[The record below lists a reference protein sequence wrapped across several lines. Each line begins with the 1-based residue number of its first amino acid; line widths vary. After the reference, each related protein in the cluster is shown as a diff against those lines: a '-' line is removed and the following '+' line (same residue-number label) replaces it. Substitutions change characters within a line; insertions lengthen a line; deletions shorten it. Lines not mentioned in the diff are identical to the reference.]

1 MPIYSNYPTGSH
13 ILYGGRTESPRKGFK
28 FKKYPSWGTIAK
40 SKTDPNLIYVFEPHL
55 GKEFWEGQD
64 IPQETLDSLAFQRD
78 NGSWVR
84 YDWNQ
89 KTNSFETID
98 VEEDSETGKKQL
110 SIETSG
116 ASGSKIEKFKV
127 SAIKESIF
135 EKLKT
140 ELDGIINLTEGL
152 TDKINT
158 DEILNFSPDSLT
170 WWIKDILHSGQPNL
184 NVLNDLSTIKQDMID
199 AKSSLDQIND
209 KVLESLAPLGLKG
222 VDINGNLSVEDYVA
236 IDSIATNIREDI
248 EALNTKWDS
257 IDSAG
262 MQTIIDK
269 LENYQSPIK
278 TGNTLGDDLKNI
290 ETIYDI
296 LADATSGGPIGD
308 RLDNITLNYE
318 EITQN
323 VGLNIDQSFTS
334 IPDIGDGTLASIS
347 ETLSYMST
355 NLIDKNDEK
364 LVHINSSGKLIKET
378 NTSLRYDD
386 YYQEL
391 VYVDET
397 GNNTFIYLQG
407 KKTQMQ
413 LTEGGGIST
422 LTYLDEDEIPQSTQ
436 HIIKGQL
443 TELSFDEVNNRL
455 VFIDENGHEKYVV
468 IPDGV
473 KDVTTDLSYSDAGE
487 PVWDS
492 FLEEWDLGDPAKLV
506 YTNERDSAFDITIEE
521 RDNLYIY
528 TPEDDTYWPA
538 DLEDTMDGTPVW
550 IGEDIA
556 THLFRLDYIPFYR
569 NSALNEIHGY
579 PSNDV
584 DAEFWFPK
592 LPGGYEKFSQ
602 SDGGTVVQKGSYKSD
617 YEYFYDPGAGED
629 EETYTLTRGSW
640 QEFISND
647 PAFRRVDSYGSPAKF
662 DFFSNSRLNDAES
675 ASIPSRYLDLDN
687 LLLTEN
693 PLTKYLVYI
702 DEDKI
707 PNAVSCGQDNLTT
720 MYTELPQ
727 NIEEL
732 YPGIDLVDA
741 TPSEKSLHYIDERY
755 LDGSQITKI
764 TLPPDKIT
772 SLTETDGDLLLVH
785 EGLDSAGL
793 ASEDDWLRIHS
804 NVKDYDE
811 NRTYNP
817 GEMAYFDLDNQGITS
832 LSKNEDVGLNK
843 VVKILS
849 QNNEWKNVYGD
860 FLESVESIKSE
871 NDQFDRISYYVGDF
885 TFRKNLNVDP
895 QPEYPFRL
903 KNDLEISELKRL
915 YSQKLELNFKN
926 SKIEITP
933 EIEDPVAYEGNIKLQ
948 TNAIDSELQYPRKED
963 WKEYSPDQ
971 FGGVQT
977 IDLFYRN
984 HFIYVDNVS
993 THPAHNDR
1001 FVAKLDDGLYKGQ
1014 EIRLWLC
1021 VDKSLDSAAEFVKFK
1036 VEDEIFEYDDTYLES
1051 AANDSS
1057 GEVRKYQHVYE
1068 VDKKYT
1074 PPVGYSAN
1082 MTRNFQRTGNISVEK
1097 YRKKIKSRYVWNKG
1111 ASDTDNIQGNDIG
1124 TFLKNLPGN
1133 RIDSP
1138 GTKII
1143 YDEIVSVEGTGLTLN
1158 PLLENVVNSFEKGN
1172 EFLTDVNVIKPVS
1185 SVSNPFNLDLYTLK
1199 TKEIGKPLI
1208 IVKNAKY
1215 KSIKTSGE
1223 PDSKYFQE
1231 FPIREDY
1238 QYIMAEPEIVKFK
1251 VTSTIAWQ
1259 EEDFESNSG
1268 VWTGDYWWLHEYNY
1282 YYEYLW
1288 PEDLWQISR
1297 LNSTNYLRKL
1307 GSVEGSLAKRSNR
1320 KSWKKQKT
1328 ADDSTPNNDELFFP
1342 VPSLLNFGDSAN
1354 PDYRERVTTNRDY
1367 YNGQKD
1373 PDKFYIHPL
1382 TGPTYIWSNR
1392 EYPNRPTGLGNLA
1405 AEYRSS
1411 AEFFGYKKLYY
1422 NLWNRHYYLRSVQ
1435 GSHVDDGIRD
1445 AYKNSGIVL
1454 APDSYNLKKEHFVHS
1469 KQINHMTHEEA
1480 HKPISHEDI
1489 DSGYIFLDKRISNH
1503 GMTNAQKVTEGVMD
1517 VEIDDNVG
1525 INKSLASSI
1534 ISDEQFLNSYLHEPL
1549 SEVYV
1554 EETNGEKSYGFR
1566 DDAILFHLDDN
1577 DNIISI
1583 NKPKFN
1589 ENNDSLNIED
1599 FKDDLRTGDSLVLHY
1614 PKRVVTRNYLQ
1625 YKTYRHYSAMG
1636 FENFYDLIGNKK
1648 LYTFNKVNER
1658 YRQSFLGIS
1667 LSNFYRA
1674 TNLTPQGTVASYITR
1689 DVTGTPTS
1697 ENIEIQNELYLEV
1710 ESEMTES
1717 SSVAY
1722 HGPAQKFQHT
1732 VKSNDV
1738 VNPPTHD
1745 QYTDPPATDYP
1756 HPFYGTETD
1765 NHNFTYTDID
1775 ITQLNAEKPFYRFPD
1790 FLDVAGSSVYSFKN
1804 MSELLKVEGLLTS
1817 VTHVVNPIA
1826 TISIQDNLDLDAW
1839 NELHRPGHFIFN
1851 DDDKMLGTKN
1861 QTVEL
1866 VSNSNVHWGLFEFEN
1881 TGEWDIDEQK
1891 ISECYYL
1898 GIPKPKYID
1907 SSPLMYRCIW
1917 NGTHWILLDGSCDED
1932 FGFETPADIWD

>member
-1 MPIYSNYPTGSH
+1 MSNYSNYPTGSH

-55 GKEFWEGQD
+55 GKEFWEGQN

-84 YDWNQ
+84 YNWNQ
-89 KTNSFETID
+89 KINNFETID
-98 VEEDSETGKKQL
+98 VEEDSGTGKKQL
-110 SIETSG
+110 SVETSG
-116 ASGSKIEKFKV
+116 ISGKKIEKLKV
-127 SAIKESIF
+127 AAIKDEIF
-135 EKLKT
+135 DQLKSD
-140 ELDGIINLTEGL
+140 LDGIVILSGDL
-152 TDKINT
+152 TDKINI
-158 DEILNFSPDSLT
+158 DEMLDFSSESPK
-170 WWIKDILHSGQPNL
+170 WWVKDILHSGQSNL
-184 NVLNDLSTIKQDMID
+184 NVLNELSTIKQDMVD

-209 KVLESLAPLGLKG
+209 KVLESLSPLGFRG
-222 VDINGNLSVEDYVA
+222 VDENGNLSIDDYVA
-236 IDSIATNIREDI
+236 VDSNATNIREDI
-248 EALNTKWDS
+248 QSLNSKWDS

-278 TGNTLGDDLKNI
+278 TGNSLGDDLRNI

-334 IPDIGDGTLASIS
+334 IPDIGDGTLQSIS
-347 ETLSYMST
+347 ETLSYMSI
-355 NLIDKNDEK
+355 NLIDKNDDK
-364 LVHINSSGKLIKET
+364 LVYINSSGKLVKET
-378 NTSLRYDD
+378 NTSIRYDG
-386 YYQEL
+386 YYREL

-413 LTEGGGIST
+413 LTEGGGVST
-422 LTYLDEDEIPQSTQ
+422 ITYLDEDEIPQSTQ

-443 TELSFDEVNNRL
+443 TQLSFDEVNNRL

-473 KDVTTDLSYSDAGE
+473 KDVTTDLSYSDAGAE

-592 LPGGYEKFSQ
+592 LPGGYAKFSQ
-602 SDGGTVVQKGSYKSD
+602 SDGGTVVQKGSHKSD
-617 YEYFYDPGAGED
+617 YEYFYDPGAGQD

-675 ASIPSRYLDLDN
+675 ASIPSKYLDLDN
-687 LLLTEN
+687 LLSTEN

-707 PNAVSCGQDNLTT
+707 PNAVPCGQDNLTT

-727 NIEEL
+727 NIEVL

-741 TPSEKSLHYIDERY
+741 TPSDKSLHYIDERY

-772 SLTETDGDLLLVH
+772 SLDETDGDLLLVH

-817 GEMAYFDLDNQGITS
+817 GEMAYFDVVNQGISS
-832 LSKNEDVGLNK
+832 LSKNEDAGISK
-843 VVKILS
+843 VIKILT
-849 QNNEWKNVYGD
+849 QNDEWKNIYGD
-860 FLESVESIKSE
+860 FLGSTQIVKSE
-871 NDQFDRISYYVGDF
+871 NDQFNRISYYAGDF
-885 TFRKNLNVDP
+885 NFRKNLSVNP

-903 KNDLEISELKRL
+903 KNDLEISELKSL
-915 YSQKLELNFKN
+915 KSQKLELNFKD

-963 WKEYSPDQ
+963 WKEYSPDNL
-971 FGGVQT
+971 GGVQT

-993 THPAHNDR
+993 THPAENDR
-1001 FVAKLDDGLYKGQ
+1001 FVAKLEDGLYKGQ

-1021 VDKSLDSAAEFVKFK
+1021 VEESLDSAAEFSKFNL
-1036 VEDEIFEYDDTYLES
+1036 EDEIFEYDDAYLT
-1051 AANDSS
+1051 AAADDSNNI
-1057 GEVRKYQHVYE
+1057 EVRKYQHTYE
-1068 VDKKYT
+1068 VDSKYT

-1097 YRKKIKSRYVWNKG
+1097 YRKKIKSRYSWNRG
-1111 ASDTDNIQGNDIG
+1111 ASDTNNIEGNDIG
-1124 TFLKNLPGN
+1124 TFLKNLTGN

-1143 YDEIVSVEGTGLTLN
+1143 YDEIVSVEGTGLTLD

-1185 SVSNPFNLDLYTLK
+1185 SSDYTLK

-1223 PDSKYFQE
+1223 PDSRHFQE

-1251 VTSTIAWQ
+1251 VTSTVAWQ
-1259 EEDFESNSG
+1259 EEDFKQTSG
-1268 VWTGDYWWLHEYNY
+1268 VWTGDYWWLHGLNY

-1288 PEDLWQISR
+1288 PEDLEQISK
-1297 LNSTNYLRKL
+1297 LNSVTYLRNLSSDGTLLRK
-1307 GSVEGSLAKRSNR
+1307 SNR

-1328 ADDSTPNNDELFFP
+1328 TDTVNPNNNELFFP
-1342 VPSLLNFGDSAN
+1342 VPSSLNYNSG
-1354 PDYRERVTTNRDY
+1354 VKQLVITNDQY
-1367 YNGQKD
+1367 YDVNSSVD
-1373 PDKFYIHPL
+1373 TSKFYIHPL
-1382 TGPTYIWSNR
+1382 VGPAYFWFHRSF
-1392 EYPNRPTGLGNLA
+1392 PNPPFGLGDMITEYGSLA
-1405 AEYRSS
+1405 QA
-1411 AEFFGYKKLYY
+1411 AGYQKSRY
-1422 NLWNRHYYLRSVQ
+1422 NSWNQHYYERSRQ
-1435 GSHVDDGIRD
+1435 GSTNSTRV
-1445 AYKNSGIVL
+1445 AYQNSGIVL
-1454 APDSYNLKKEHFVHS
+1454 PQDSYYLKKEHFVHS
-1469 KQINHMTHEEA
+1469 KQINHMTNEEA

-1489 DSGYIFLDKRISNH
+1489 DSGYIFLDKRISNQ
-1503 GMTNAQKVTEGVMD
+1503 GMTNAQKVTENVLD
-1517 VEIDDNVG
+1517 LEIDDNVG

-1534 ISDEQFLNSYLHEPL
+1534 ISDNQFLNSYLHEPL
-1549 SEVYV
+1549 SEVYDS
-1554 EETNGEKSYGFR
+1554 EEGEKPYGVIHE
-1566 DDAILFHLDDN
+1566 DAILFHLDDN

-1583 NKPKFN
+1583 NRPKFN
-1589 ENNDSLNIED
+1589 DPSIIPSIISNDNKVLNIED
-1599 FKDDLRTGDSLVLHY
+1599 FKDELRVGDSLVLHY
-1614 PKRVVTRNYLQ
+1614 PKKVVTRNYLQ

-1648 LYTFNKVNER
+1648 LYTFNQVNER

-1674 TNLTPQGTVASYITR
+1674 TNSTPQGTVASYITR
-1689 DVTGTPTS
+1689 DAAGTPS
-1697 ENIEIQNELYLEV
+1697 SNNIDIQNELYLEV

-1732 VKSNDV
+1732 VKLNDAE
-1738 VNPPTHD
+1738 NPPTHD
-1745 QYTDPPATDYP
+1745 QYTDHPANDYP

-1765 NHNFTYTDID
+1765 NHNFTYTDI
-1775 ITQLNAEKPFYRFPD
+1775 TNLNEYNPFYRFPD
-1790 FLDVAGSSVYSFKN
+1790 FLDNAGSSVYSFKN
-1804 MSELLKVEGLLTS
+1804 ISELKVEGLLTS

-1826 TISIQDNLDLDAW
+1826 TISIQNSLDLDAW
-1839 NELHRPGHFIFN
+1839 NELHRPGNFIFN
-1851 DDDKMLGTKN
+1851 DNDELLGTKN
-1861 QTVEL
+1861 QTVEP
-1866 VSNSNVHWGLFEFEN
+1866 VSKSDVHWGLFEFEN

-1932 FGFETPADIWD
+1932 FGFDTPANIWD

>member
-13 ILYGGRTESPRKGFK
+13 ILYGGKTEPPRKGFK

-55 GKEFWEGQD
+55 GKEFWEGQG

-89 KTNSFETID
+89 KTNNFETID

-127 SAIKESIF
+127 SAIKESVF

-170 WWIKDILHSGQPNL
+170 WWIKDILHEGQPDL
-184 NVLNDLSTIKQDMID
+184 SVLNELTTFKQDMID
-199 AKSSLDQIND
+199 VKSSLDQINS
-209 KVLESLAPLGLKG
+209 KILESLAPLGLKG
-222 VDINGNLSVEDYVA
+222 VDDNGNISITDYVPV
-236 IDSIATNIREDI
+236 DSASSNIREDI
-248 EALNTKWDS
+248 QALNTKWDS

-262 MQTIIDK
+262 IQTIIDK
-269 LENYQSPIK
+269 LENYQSPIES
-278 TGNTLGDDLKNI
+278 GNTLGDDLRNI
-290 ETIYDI
+290 ETTYEI
-296 LADATSGGPIGD
+296 LSNVSSSGPILD
-308 RLDNITLNYE
+308 RLDGITLNYE

-323 VGLNIDQSFTS
+323 AGLNVDQSFTS
-334 IPDIGDGTLASIS
+334 IPDIGDGNLASIS

-355 NLIDKNDEK
+355 NLIDKNDDK
-364 LVHINSSGKLIKET
+364 LVRINSSGKLVKET

-391 VYVDET
+391 VYVNEN
-397 GNNTFIYLQG
+397 GENTFIYLQG

-413 LTEGGGIST
+413 VTEGGGVST
-422 LTYLDEDEIPQSTQ
+422 ITYLDEDEIPESTQ
-436 HIIKGQL
+436 HIIKGKR
-443 TELSFDEVNNRL
+443 TKLSFDKVNNRL
-455 VFIDENGHEKYVV
+455 VFEDESGAEKYVV
-468 IPDGV
+468 IPAGIQDA
-473 KDVTTDLSYSDAGE
+473 TTDLSYSPASE
-487 PVWDS
+487 PVWDT
-492 FLEEWDLGDPAKLV
+492 FFYEWDLGDPAKLV
-506 YTNERDSAFDITIEE
+506 YTNERDSAFDITVEE
-521 RDNLYIY
+521 RDNSYIY
-528 TPEDDTYWPA
+528 TPADDTYWPA
-538 DLEDTMDGTPVW
+538 NLEDTMEGTPVW
-550 IGEDIA
+550 IGKDIA

-569 NSALNEIHGY
+569 NSALSEIRGY

-592 LPGGYEKFSQ
+592 LPGGYEKFFQ
-602 SDGGTVVQKGSYKSD
+602 SNDGTVIQKGSYKSD
-617 YEYFYDPGAGED
+617 YEYFYDPGAGQD

-647 PAFRRVDSYGSPAKF
+647 PAFRRVDAYLSPAKF

-675 ASIPSRYLDLDN
+675 ASIPSKYLDLDN
-687 LLLTEN
+687 LLSTEN

-727 NIEEL
+727 NIEVL

-741 TPSEKSLHYIDERY
+741 TPSGKSLHYIDERY
-755 LDGSQITKI
+755 LEGSQITKI

-772 SLTETDGDLLLVH
+772 SLIETGGDLLLVH

-832 LSKNEDVGLNK
+832 LSKNQDVGLNK

-871 NDQFDRISYYVGDF
+871 SDEFDRISYDSTGESF
-885 TFRKNLNVDP
+885 TFRENFSIYTHL
-895 QPEYPFRL
+895 QPEYTFRF
-903 KNDLEISELKRL
+903 KNDFEISELKNL
-915 YSQKLELNFKN
+915 KSQKLELNFKN

-963 WKEYSPDQ
+963 WKEYSPDP
-971 FGGVQT
+971 FGNVQD

-984 HFIYVDNVS
+984 HLIYVDNVLQS
-993 THPAHNDR
+993 SSNNR

-1021 VDKSLDSAAEFVKFK
+1021 SEKTLESTSEFSKFDLEDQIFEYDESYLDSAAE
-1036 VEDEIFEYDDTYLES
+1036 DP
-1051 AANDSS
+1051 ANNQ
-1057 GEVRKYQHVYE
+1057 VRRYRHTYE
-1068 VDKKYT
+1068 VDSKYT

-1082 MTRNFQRTGNISVEK
+1082 MTKNFQRSGNISVEK
-1097 YRKKIKSRYVWNKG
+1097 YRKKIKSKYKFNSG
-1111 ASDTDNIQGNDIG
+1111 ASTGYSAIDIG
-1124 TFLKNLPGN
+1124 NYLKNIEGEI
-1133 RIDSP
+1133 IDSP
-1138 GTKII
+1138 GTQVI
-1143 YDEIVSVEGTGLTLN
+1143 YDEIVSVEGSGTVLD
-1158 PLLENVVNSFEKGN
+1158 PLLENVVGSFEKGN
-1172 EFLTDVNVIKPVS
+1172 AYLTDVNEFKHVS
-1185 SVSNPFNLDLYTLK
+1185 SSDYTIR

-1215 KSIKTSGE
+1215 KSIKVSGE
-1223 PDSKYFQE
+1223 PNTKYFQE

-1251 VTSTIAWQ
+1251 VTSTHSWQ
-1259 EEDFESNSG
+1259 EEDFKQENG
-1268 VWTGDYWWLHEYNY
+1268 VWTGDYWWLNGINPSTGHH

-1288 PEDLWQISR
+1288 PSDLSGISK
-1297 LNSTNYLRKL
+1297 LDGTTYLRYGNTRGTL
-1307 GSVEGSLAKRSNR
+1307 KRQSNR

-1328 ADDSTPNNDELFFP
+1328 IDTADLQNDELFFP
-1342 VPSLLNFGDSAN
+1342 VPSSLNFGDSINA
-1354 PDYRERVTTNRDY
+1354 DYREYRERVTTNINNITGITDSS
-1367 YNGQKD
+1367 
-1373 PDKFYIHPL
+1373 KFYIHPL
-1382 TGPTYIWSNR
+1382 AGKSLVWSQGQF
-1392 EYPNRPTGLGNLA
+1392 PNLPTGWELGYFSDDLA
-1405 AEYRSS
+1405 EILGYVYR
-1411 AEFFGYKKLYY
+1411 YR
-1422 NLWNRHYYLRSVQ
+1422 NLWNKHYYDRSV
-1435 GSHVDDGIRD
+1435 SNTNSTRRAYENTPGIELPP
-1445 AYKNSGIVL
+1445 N
-1454 APDSYNLKKEHFVHS
+1454 SYNLKKEHFVHS
-1469 KQINHMTHEEA
+1469 KQINHMTREEA

-1489 DSGYIFLDKRISNH
+1489 DSGYIFLDKRISNQ

-1517 VEIDDNVG
+1517 VEIEDNVG
-1525 INKSLASSI
+1525 INKSLASKN
-1534 ISDEQFLNSYLHEPL
+1534 ISSNLFLNSYLHEPL

-1554 EETNGEKSYGFR
+1554 EEKNGEKLYGYH

-1577 DNIISI
+1577 DVIISI
-1583 NKPKFN
+1583 SKPKFN
-1589 ENNDSLNIED
+1589 EDNDSLNIED
-1599 FKDDLRTGDSLVLHY
+1599 FKGKLRVGDSLVLHY
-1614 PKRVVTRNYLQ
+1614 PKKVVTRNYLQ
-1625 YKTYRHYSAMG
+1625 YKTYRHYSAVEAAG
-1636 FENFYDLIGNKK
+1636 DFFDLISNRKIYSFNG
-1648 LYTFNKVNER
+1648 LYER
-1658 YRQSFLGIS
+1658 YRESFLGIS
-1667 LSNFYRA
+1667 LSNAYRA
-1674 TNLTPQGTVASYITR
+1674 TNLKPDGSPYTYNKLNESGAVDES
-1689 DVTGTPTS
+1689 
-1697 ENIEIQNELYLEV
+1697 NIEITNPLYIKVENEMGK
-1710 ESEMTES
+1710 STG
-1717 SSVAY
+1717 VAY

-1732 VKSNDV
+1732 STIDGVE
-1738 VNPPTHD
+1738 NPPTHD
-1745 QYTDPPATDYP
+1745 IDVKPEGMND
-1756 HPFYGTETD
+1756 HPFFGNETP

-1775 ITQLNAEKPFYRFPD
+1775 ITELNAEKPFYRFPE
-1790 FLDVAGSSVYSFKN
+1790 FLDGNGSSVYSFKN
-1804 MSELLKVEGLLTS
+1804 ISELKVQGLETS

-1826 TISIQDNLDLDAW
+1826 TISIQESLDLDAW
-1839 NELHRPGHFIFN
+1839 SELHRPGHFIFN

-1866 VSNSNVHWGLFEFEN
+1866 VSKSNVHWGLFEFEN
-1881 TGEWDIDEQK
+1881 TGEWDIEEKK

-1932 FGFETPADIWD
+1932 FGFETPADIWG